1 MKIKLMLL
9 TSMFLFLSLSLLAQD
24 YKVNINKRFK
34 EFSDLLVAGEYT
46 KSMDY
51 IPDAFF
57 KIVSKE
63 EFVAAFEQILKSK
76 QVEYKIIDFKIIE
89 IQESKKIDSNY
100 YAKLK
105 YTSTMK
111 MRFIPSEPETPDEE
125 KTRLNLAKNALIN
138 TFGADNVKLDEL
150 TGFFTITPTKKS
162 FAISQNGIT
171 DWKFMNIETGQQG
184 LLEKVLPKEIMET
197 L

>member
-9 TSMFLFLSLSLLAQD
+9 TSMFLLLSLSLLAQD

-51 IPDAFF
+51 IPDVFF

-63 EFVAAFEQILKSK
+63 EFVAAFEQILKNK
-76 QVEYKIIDFKIIE
+76 QLEYKIIDFKVIE

-100 YAKLK
+100 YVKLK

-111 MRFIPSEPETPDEE
+111 MRFLPSEPETPDEE
-125 KTRLNLAKNALIN
+125 KTRLNLTKNALIN
-138 TFGADNVKLDEL
+138 TFGVDNVKLDEL

-162 FAISQNGIT
+162 FAISQNGTT
-171 DWKFMNIETGQQG
+171 DWKFINIETGQQG